1 MRSSELPIITVP
13 ELFSRASG
21 PRVVTLVADTLT
33 DELDPDDAHP
43 DRAEV
48 AMSELDHLL
57 ASREMILVAGSGGVG
72 KTTIAAALGVAAA
85 QRQKGK
91 VLVLTVDPARRLATA
106 LGLDS
111 FGNTPV
117 RVPADAFADGA
128 GRPERRAA
136 RRTVGGDARHEGRL
150 GRADPPPRARRG
162 HP

>member
-1 MRSSELPIITVP
+1 
-13 ELFSRASG
+13 
-21 PRVVTLVADTLT
+21 
-33 DELDPDDAHP
+33 
-43 DRAEV
+43 
-48 AMSELDHLL
+48 MSELDHLL

-117 RVPADAFADGA
+117 RV
-128 GRPERRAA
+128 RPDAA
-136 RRTVGGDARHEGRL
+136 RTPVSKIRESSCAASCGRRCSTPRRVGTS
-150 GRADPPPRARRG
+150 
-162 HP
+162 